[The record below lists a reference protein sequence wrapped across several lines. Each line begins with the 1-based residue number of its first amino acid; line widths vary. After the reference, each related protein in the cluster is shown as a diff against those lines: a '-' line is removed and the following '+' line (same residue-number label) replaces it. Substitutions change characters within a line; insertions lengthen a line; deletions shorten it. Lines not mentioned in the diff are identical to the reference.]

1 MDVTFDRDA
10 IISALAE
17 LVDELVRSGTQIQIR
32 VVGGAA
38 ISVAFDRETTTTDVD
53 ALYGANPDVE
63 NAARTVAYRN
73 GWPENW
79 LNDNVKQ
86 FASHFDTADDWINLD
101 IRNGVAIRVA
111 GARLLLAMKL
121 FAARGR
127 RDSQD
132 IDRLLDACA
141 IKDIDGAIAVFERY
155 YPEEELSE
163 RALRQLNERFGGSET
178 V

>member
-1 MDVTFDRDA
+1 MDVIFDREA
-10 IISALAE
+10 IIAALTE
-17 LVDELVRSGTQIQIR
+17 LADELVRSGMKIQIR

-53 ALYGANPDVE
+53 AMYGANPDVE
-63 NAARTVAYRN
+63 NAARTIAYRH

-86 FASHFDTADDWINLD
+86 FASHFDTPDDWTNLD
-101 IRNGVAIRVA
+101 VRDGVAIRVA
-111 GARLLLAMKL
+111 SAQLLLAMKL

-141 IKDIDGAIAVFERY
+141 IQDAEAAVALFERY

-163 RALRQLNERFGGSET
+163 RALRQLHERFGGS
-178 V
+178 VGR

>member
-10 IISALAE
+10 IIAALTE
-17 LVDELVRSGTQIQIR
+17 LADELVRSGTQIQIR

-53 ALYGANPDVE
+53 AMYGANPDVE
-63 NAARTVAYRN
+63 KAARTIAYRN

-101 IRNGVAIRVA
+101 VRDGVAIRVA

-141 IKDIDGAIAVFERY
+141 IKDVDGAIAVFDRY

-163 RALRQLNERFGGSET
+163 RAIRQLNERFGGSAT

>member
-1 MDVTFDRDA
+1 MNVKRVK
-10 IISALAE
+10 SRLRR
-17 LVDELVRSGTQIQIR
+17 LR

-38 ISVAFDRETTTTDVD
+38 LSVAVDRETTTTNVD
-53 ALYGANPDVE
+53 AMYGANADVE
-63 NAARTVAYRN
+63 NAARTIAYRN

-101 IRNGVAIRVA
+101 VRDGVAIRVA
-111 GARLLLAMKL
+111 GVRLLLAMKL

-141 IKDIDGAIAVFERY
+141 VADVDSAIAVFDRY

-163 RALRQLNERFGGSET
+163 RALRQLHERFGGSAT
-178 V
+178 L

>member
-1 MDVTFDRDA
+1 M
-10 IISALAE
+10 
-17 LVDELVRSGTQIQIR
+17 
-32 VVGGAA
+32 VGGAA

-53 ALYGANPDVE
+53 AMYGANPDVE
-63 NAARTVAYRN
+63 KAARTIAYRN

-79 LNDNVKQ
+79 LNDQVKQ
-86 FASHFDTADDWINLD
+86 FASHFDTAEDWINFD
-101 IRNGVAIRVA
+101 VRDGVAIRVA

-121 FAARGR
+121 LAARGR

-132 IDRLLDACA
+132 IDCLLDACA
-141 IKDIDGAIAVFERY
+141 IKDVDGAIAIFDRY

-163 RALRQLNERFGGSET
+163 RALRQLNDRFGGSAT

>member
-1 MDVTFDRDA
+1 MDITFDRSA
-10 IISALAE
+10 IVAALVE
-17 LVDELVRSGTQIQIR
+17 LADELVRSGTQIQVR

-53 ALYGANPDVE
+53 ALYGANPGVE
-63 NAARTVAYRN
+63 DAARTIAYRN

-86 FASHFDTADDWINLD
+86 FASHFDTAEDWINLD
-101 IRNGVAIRVA
+101 VRDSVAIRVA

-127 RDSQD
+127 RDSHD

-141 IKDIDGAIAVFERY
+141 ISTTDEAIAVFERY
-155 YPEEELSE
+155 
-163 RALRQLNERFGGSET
+163 
-178 V
+178 

>member
-10 IISALAE
+10 IIAALTE
-17 LVDELVRSGTQIQIR
+17 LADELVRSGTQIQIR

-63 NAARTVAYRN
+63 TAARTIAYRN

-86 FASHFDTADDWINLD
+86 FASHFDTAGDQLQEEWT
-101 IRNGVAIRVA
+101 
-111 GARLLLAMKL
+111 LLHVLAEPAATSPAH
-121 FAARGR
+121 AAR
-127 RDSQD
+127 
-132 IDRLLDACA
+132 
-141 IKDIDGAIAVFERY
+141 
-155 YPEEELSE
+155 
-163 RALRQLNERFGGSET
+163 
-178 V
+178 

>member
-1 MDVTFDRDA
+1 MDVTFDR
-10 IISALAE
+10 
-17 LVDELVRSGTQIQIR
+17 
-32 VVGGAA
+32 
-38 ISVAFDRETTTTDVD
+38 ETMTTDVD
-53 ALYGANPDVE
+53 ALYGANHDVE
-63 NAARTVAYRN
+63 TAARTIAYRN

-101 IRNGVAIRVA
+101 VRDGVAIRIA

-121 FAARGR
+121 FASRGR

-141 IKDIDGAIAVFERY
+141 IKDVDDVIAVFDRY
-155 YPEEELSE
+155 YPEEVLSE
-163 RALRQLNERFGGSET
+163 RALRQLNERFGGSAT
-178 V
+178 L